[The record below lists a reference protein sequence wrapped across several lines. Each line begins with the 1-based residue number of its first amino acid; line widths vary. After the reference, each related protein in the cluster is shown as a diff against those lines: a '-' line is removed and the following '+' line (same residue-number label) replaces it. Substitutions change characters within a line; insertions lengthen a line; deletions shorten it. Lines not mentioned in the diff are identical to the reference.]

1 MQLVNK
7 FIVKVGN
14 DKVLHFLL
22 GGLISACLT
31 IMAILSEQMIN
42 PSMMVFPLIGV
53 VFVWIISI
61 FKEAVLDGEFSWADI
76 FAGTIGAST
85 VFIPTLI
92 GYLLHIL

>member
-1 MQLVNK
+1 
-7 FIVKVGN
+7 
-14 DKVLHFLL
+14 
-22 GGLISACLT
+22 
-31 IMAILSEQMIN
+31 
-42 PSMMVFPLIGV
+42 MVFPLIGV

-61 FKEAVLDGEFSWADI
+61 FKEAVLDREFSWADI

>member
-1 MQLVNK
+1 
-7 FIVKVGN
+7 
-14 DKVLHFLL
+14 
-22 GGLISACLT
+22 
-31 IMAILSEQMIN
+31 
-42 PSMMVFPLIGV
+42 MVFPLIGV